1 MNNTSEFTSIL
12 KNSTPSKMV
21 SKDSQKIIS
30 KLSEDDRD
38 KAITLSH
45 KLDSYQ
51 ANDVL
56 AFGAETQQN
65 LGEFSV
71 EIIDKVSNNE
81 LGDIGDSLTS
91 LMVELKS
98 TNPDSLSKPKTFFGK
113 LFNKTKNSIAQTTAG
128 YQKAS
133 QTISLIKKDLEK
145 RKDELL
151 ADSKSL
157 DSLYNK
163 NLEYFNELNLHIA
176 AGQYKLD
183 ELDNV
188 SIPELTKKAESSN
201 DQMVVQE
208 LNDLTNFRARLEK
221 RVHDLIIAR
230 QISIQQAPQ
239 IRLIQT
245 TNITLAEKI
254 QSSIFTAIPLWENQ
268 AAIAIALLR
277 QKNTLD
283 SQKLV
288 SDSTNDLLAKNS
300 EMLKIAAIETAR
312 ENERGIVDVETLKLT
327 QNNLIE
333 TISETIKIQEEGA
346 KNRALAEKELQVLEV
361 DLKNKLLETIDK

>member
-1 MNNTSEFTSIL
+1 MNNSNELTSIL
-12 KNSTPSKMV
+12 QNSTPSKMI
-21 SKDSQKIIS
+21 SKDAHKVISQ
-30 KLSEDDRD
+30 LDDEGRN
-38 KAITLSH
+38 KAIELSH
-45 KLDSYQ
+45 KLDGYQ
-51 ANDVL
+51 TNDVL

-65 LGEFSV
+65 LGAFSV
-71 EIIDKVSNNE
+71 EIINKVSNNE

-91 LMVELKS
+91 LMIELKS
-98 TNPDSLSKPKTFFGK
+98 TNPDSLNKPKTFLGK

-133 QTISLIKKDLEK
+133 QTIALIKNDLEK
-145 RKDELL
+145 RKDELIN
-151 ADSKSL
+151 DSKNL
-157 DSLYNK
+157 DSLYTK

-176 AGQYKLD
+176 AGQYKLE
-183 ELDNV
+183 ELDTIT
-188 SIPELTKKAESSN
+188 IPKLKEKAENSD
-201 DQMVVQE
+201 DQMLVQE
-208 LNDLTNFRARLEK
+208 LNDLTNFKARLEK

-245 TNITLAEKI
+245 TNMTLAEKI
-254 QSSIFTAIPLWENQ
+254 QSSIFTSIPLWENQ

-277 QKNTLD
+277 QKSTLD
-283 SQKLV
+283 AQKLV

-300 EMLKIAAIETAR
+300 EMLKIAAIETAK
-312 ENERGIVDVETLKLT
+312 ENERGLIDVETLKLT

-333 TISETIKIQEEGA
+333 TINETIKIQEEGA
-346 KNRALAEKELQVLEV
+346 KNRELAEKELQLLEV